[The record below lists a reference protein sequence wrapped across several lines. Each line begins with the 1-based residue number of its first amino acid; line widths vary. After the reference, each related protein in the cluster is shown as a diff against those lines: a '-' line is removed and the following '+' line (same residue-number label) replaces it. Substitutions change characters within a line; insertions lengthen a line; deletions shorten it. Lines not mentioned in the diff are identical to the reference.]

1 MFVWEH
7 KSFSEDNIDMQV
19 QKGEIIEGKI
29 TGITKYGAFVS
40 VNRETS
46 GMIHISEISV
56 DFIKDINERL
66 KLNQTVKAVVIGV
79 GGDGKLALSMKQLPK
94 DPIEPEPDQSADKD
108 HVSEPAAEN
117 EKSSFENPE
126 EFVKNHKKSAASLDF
141 EDMLNKFKRES
152 DEKMSDLKSLE
163 QRKGGS
169 PTAKR
174 RSNQSGAK
182 Q

>member
-1 MFVWEH
+1 
-7 KSFSEDNIDMQV
+7 MQI

-40 VNRETS
+40 VNKEIS
-46 GMIHISEISV
+46 GMIHISEISS
-56 DFIKDINERL
+56 DFIKDINEFL
-66 KLNQTVKAVVIGV
+66 KINQTVKAVVIGV
-79 GGDGKLALSMKQLPK
+79 NNDGKLALSMKQLPK
-94 DPIEPEPDQSADKD
+94 DKTTESIKPDDTD
-108 HVSEPAAEN
+108 NLN
-117 EKSSFENPE
+117 ETVEKPSFKNPE
-126 EFVKNHKKSAASLDF
+126 EFAKNNKNKAAPLDF

-174 RSNQSGAK
+174 RPNQK
-182 Q
+182 FDQ